1 MRILRGVIATLTVAG
16 LAAVVG
22 VLGVPGWVVPPAVVV
37 GAVGLA
43 AAVMRTRRV
52 AADVVLV
59 GVAVVVLASTIVV
72 ALVVPR
78 STTRDDAALRDR
90 AQAAV
95 AGYLTVPPDATGADA
110 VAARLRALTPLLTDR
125 ALDDLRSQGPD
136 AALPGAVA
144 TSGSQE
150 VAVQSVGVAEVD
162 GDSARVLVYA
172 ALRVMIPAVSPD
184 PSVVSTARWAVMRRV
199 DGTWR
204 LADLYP
210 VGPGG

>member
-1 MRILRGVIATLTVAG
+1 MRILRGVTAALTVAG
-16 LAAVVG
+16 LVAVVG

-37 GAVGLA
+37 GVVALA
-43 AAVMRTRRV
+43 AAVVRTRRIV
-52 AADVVLV
+52 ADAVLV
-59 GVAVVVLASTIVV
+59 GVAVVVLASTIV
-72 ALVVPR
+72 AAFVVPR

-95 AGYLTVPPDATGADA
+95 AGYLTVPTGASSADA

-144 TSGSQE
+144 TSGTQQA
-150 VAVQSVGVAEVD
+150 AVQSVGVAEVD

-172 ALRVMIPAVSPD
+172 ALRVTIPAVSPD
-184 PSVVSTARWAVMRRV
+184 PSVASIARWAVMRRV